1 MIRSR
6 YSITIEGASV
16 DLLFTLSIF
25 EIARRR
31 GVVIASEVK
40 TVAARM
46 DFFNKLI
53 YLAAI
58 NAWEYRAFDD
68 PTIGDFPYKLLDI
81 AEWAGNHPLEYA
93 RIIKG
98 ASAAIAGKEI
108 DEVEKAEG
116 AEAAAEV
123 AVEKKNQRGLLR
135 LFRGRKV
142 PRR

>member
-6 YSITIEGASV
+6 YAINIEGANV
-16 DLLFTLSIF
+16 ELLFTLSIF

-31 GVVIASEVK
+31 GIVIASEMK
-40 TVAARM
+40 NVAARM

-53 YLAAI
+53 YLGAL

-68 PTIGDFPYKLLDI
+68 PGLGEFPYKLIDI

-98 ASAAIAGKEI
+98 ASAAIAGKELS
-108 DEVEKAEG
+108 DVEGAQD
-116 AEAAAEV
+116 AEAAAEA
-123 AVEKKNQRGLLR
+123 AVQKKNNRGPLG
-135 LFRGRKV
+135 LFRRRKV
-142 PRR
+142 PRG